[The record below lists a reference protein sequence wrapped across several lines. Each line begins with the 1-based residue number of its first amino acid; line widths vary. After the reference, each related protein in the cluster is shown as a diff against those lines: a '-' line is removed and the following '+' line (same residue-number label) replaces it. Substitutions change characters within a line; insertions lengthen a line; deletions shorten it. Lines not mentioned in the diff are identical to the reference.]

1 MVHLDYLPGT
11 FFGPSTLVEMV
22 RHRARTQPKDTAFS
36 YLEDGE
42 LVQVDLTYE
51 ELDRKAR
58 AIGAWLMSRGL
69 SGERALLL
77 YPAGLEFIVGFFGC
91 LYAGV
96 VAVPVYPP
104 RRNRS
109 MTRIQSI
116 ADDAGA
122 KVALTTDKV
131 LSRVEGLI
139 DETPH
144 LKQLAW
150 LDTCHVPAGMEQQW
164 ELPDIHGETLAFLQY
179 TSGSTGTPKGV
190 ILNHANLVHNSA
202 LIAHAFE
209 HTRTSLGV
217 FWLPS
222 YHDMGLIGGILQPIY
237 VGRPNVLMSPMTFLQ
252 KPFRWLSAITRFR
265 ATSAGGPNFA
275 YEHCIQKI
283 TPEQRKQLDLS
294 SWKLAFNG
302 AEPVRAET
310 LRRFAETFA
319 PCGFRA
325 EAFYPC
331 FGLAEATL
339 IVSGGYVAKPP
350 IIRSFDSTAL
360 TQGKVQEVAAG
371 SPTARDLVG
380 CGQTLPDQKIVIADP
395 ETRTTCSPSEIG
407 EIWVSGPSMAQGY
420 WKRPEVT
427 EATFHA
433 HLQDTGDGPFL
444 RTGDLGFMLDGEL
457 YVTGRLKDL
466 IILRGVNYYPQDIEL
481 TVQRCHPRLRADCGA
496 AFAVE
501 KDGREQLGL
510 VFEVER
516 HKQGQFGEVF
526 QAIRRSVAGEHD
538 LNVDA
543 IVLIRAGTVPKTSSG
558 KIQRHACRQ
567 SYLDGTLDVVGHWQ
581 LGDAEESQNEV
592 SAPTTAAGPKLSE
605 FDASYGAWA
614 EDITTG
620 EPLTDRLTKT
630 EAREAGSGGWTGS
643 EVRPAASEPVAKGRE
658 TTNGRPSAAEAAGE
672 KTIEPAAP
680 AGPKS
685 AAQKMKIAQIVIEE
699 IRRVGKERVNGMTL
713 DSAIAESGMGSLE
726 RMEILATLEERFGGR
741 FPPEILP
748 ELETTRQVIAAVE
761 KYLGTE
767 PWTTEGRPAGTGAGS
782 MPARSVCGSR
792 SEEIPPETYNFD
804 QFPEYRQLRQ
814 RLDMLETSGLG
825 NPYFGVHQGITND
838 RTVIDG
844 RELINFASYNYVGT
858 SGDPLVS
865 AAAKAAID
873 RYGTSVSAS
882 RLASGEK
889 VIHGELESAIARF
902 IGTEAAVTF
911 VGGHAT
917 NESVIGHLVGP
928 GDLVLQDSLAHNSI
942 VEGAMLSGARRR
954 PFTHNDWQAADRLL
968 EQFRHE
974 YRRVLLV
981 IEGVYSM
988 DGDFPDLPRFI
999 EVKKRHKALL
1009 MIDEAHSI
1017 GVLGHHGRGIGEH
1030 FDVNRS
1036 DVDIWMGTMS
1046 KALGSCGGYIAGSR
1060 ALVEYLKYT
1069 APGFVFSVGLPASG
1083 AGAALASIQ
1092 IMETQPERVAR
1103 LRENSRLFLTL
1114 AEQQGM
1120 NTGTCQNTG
1129 VVPVIVGNSIACL
1142 RLSRAMFARGVNVQ
1156 PIVHP
1161 AVEESSARLRFFITS
1176 LHTSEQIKYTV
1187 KVLAEELERMQLHD
1201 TVSGN
1206 DQSVRGDDEPRNSK
1220 SLSSSSPVT
1229 R

>member
-22 RHRARTQPKDTAFS
+22 RHRARTQPKDIAFS
-36 YLEDGE
+36 YLVDGE
-42 LVQVDLTYE
+42 LEQVDLTYE
-51 ELDRKAR
+51 ELDRQAR

-69 SGERALLL
+69 AGERALLL
-77 YPAGLEFIVGFFGC
+77 YPAGLEFIAGFLGC

-116 ADDAGA
+116 ADDAEA
-122 KVALTTDKV
+122 KVALTTNIV
-131 LSRVEGLI
+131 LSRVESLI
-139 DETPH
+139 DETSH
-144 LKQLAW
+144 LKELAW
-150 LDTCHVPAGMEQQW
+150 LDTCHVPAGIEQQW
-164 ELPDIHGETLAFLQY
+164 QLPDIHGETLAFLQY

-237 VGRPNVLMSPMTFLQ
+237 LGRTTVLMSPMTFLQ
-252 KPFRWLSAITRFR
+252 KPFRWLSAITRFH
-265 ATSAGGPNFA
+265 ATTAGGPNFA

-310 LRRFAETFA
+310 LRRFAEIFA

-339 IVSGGYVAKPP
+339 IVSGGYVVKPP
-350 IIRSFDSTAL
+350 IIRSFDSVAL
-360 TQGKVQEVAAG
+360 THGKVLEVAGG

-380 CGQTLPDQKIVIADP
+380 CGGTLPDQKIVIANP
-395 ETRTTCSPSEIG
+395 ETKITCSASEIG

-420 WKRPEVT
+420 WKRPDVT

-481 TVQRCHPRLRADCGA
+481 TVQRCHPRLRTDCGA

-501 KDGREQLGL
+501 KDGREQLVL

-516 HKQGQFGEVF
+516 HKQGQFGEVL

-538 LNVDA
+538 LNVDV
-543 IVLIRAGTVPKTSSG
+543 IVLIRAGTIPKTSSG

-567 SYLDGTLDVVGHWQ
+567 GYLDGTLDVVGQW
-581 LGDAEESQNEV
+581 LLSGNEEPNLPSP
-592 SAPTTAAGPKLSE
+592 SGRGAG
-605 FDASYGAWA
+605 
-614 EDITTG
+614 G
-620 EPLTDRLTKT
+620 EGT
-630 EAREAGSGGWTGS
+630 EE
-643 EVRPAASEPVAKGRE
+643 PHEPVAYGLE
-658 TTNGRPSAAEAAGE
+658 ITNGHAHTAG
-672 KTIEPAAP
+672 TAVEPTALAV
-680 AGPKS
+680 PKPG
-685 AAQKMKIAQIVIEE
+685 QKMNTAQIVIEE
-699 IRRVGKERVNGMTL
+699 IRRVAKERANGMTL
-713 DSAIAESGMGSLE
+713 DSMIAESGMDSLE
-726 RMEILATLEERFGGR
+726 RMEILSTLEERFGGR
-741 FPPEILP
+741 FPPQILT
-748 ELETTRQVIAAVE
+748 ELETTRQVITAVE
-761 KYLGTE
+761 TYLDTE
-767 PWTTEGRPAGTGAGS
+767 PRTTASRPA
-782 MPARSVCGSR
+782 
-792 SEEIPPETYNFD
+792 EEISPETYNFD
-804 QFPEYRQLRQ
+804 QFPEYKQLRQ

-825 NPYFGVHQGITND
+825 NPYFGVQQGITND

-844 RELINFASYNYVGT
+844 SELINFASYNYVGT
-858 SGDPLVS
+858 SGDPIVS

-928 GDLVLQDSLAHNSI
+928 GDLILQDSLAHNSI
-942 VEGAMLSGARRR
+942 VEGAILSGARRR
-954 PFTHNDWQAADRLL
+954 PFTHNDWRVADQLL

-1030 FDVNRS
+1030 FNVRRS

-1046 KALGSCGGYIAGSR
+1046 KALGSCGGYIAGSK
-1060 ALVEYLKYT
+1060 ALIEYLKYT

-1083 AGAALASIQ
+1083 AGAALASIR
-1092 IMETQPERVAR
+1092 IMETQPERVVK
-1103 LRENSRLFLTL
+1103 LRENATLFLTL
-1114 AEQQGM
+1114 AKRWGM
-1120 NTGTCQNTG
+1120 NTGTSQNTG
-1129 VVPVIVGNSIACL
+1129 VVPVIVGNSIASL
-1142 RLSRAMFARGVNVQ
+1142 QLSRAMFARGVNVQ
-1156 PIVHP
+1156 PIIHP
-1161 AVEESSARLRFFITS
+1161 AVDESAARLRFFITS
-1176 LHTSEQIKYTV
+1176 LHTSEQIRYTV
-1187 KVLAEELERMQLHD
+1187 DVLAEELEKMQLHG
-1201 TVSGN
+1201 SI
-1206 DQSVRGDDEPRNSK
+1206 SGDDTTIPDGKGVPGNNEPRNSK
-1220 SLSSSSPVT
+1220 SLSSSSPVK